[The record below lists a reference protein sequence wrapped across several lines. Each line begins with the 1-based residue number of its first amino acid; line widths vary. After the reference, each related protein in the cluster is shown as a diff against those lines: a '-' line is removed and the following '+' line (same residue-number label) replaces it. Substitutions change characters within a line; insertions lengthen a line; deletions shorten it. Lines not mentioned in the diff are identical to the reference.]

1 MTAGKFH
8 LHGISRNVTA
18 LALVSF
24 FADIASEMLYPVIPL
39 FLTTTLGTSP
49 ALLGLIEGIAEG
61 VSSGL
66 RWIGGVLSDRSGRR
80 KPFVVAGYG
89 LAAISKPIMG
99 AAAYALGW
107 PLFLLGRACDRL
119 GKTIR
124 SAPRDALIADS
135 TDVRF
140 RGRAFGFHRAM
151 DSLGAVIGPLIALG
165 VLFVWPD
172 LPLASLFLIA
182 IVPGL
187 LSVLVAS
194 AAVHEV
200 TQSPRPSKVDDARS
214 PSAFPQRFPAS
225 LWRLLLACAIF
236 SLGASTTSF
245 LLLRAKDLGLSFSEV
260 ILAYAAFNLV
270 YALGSFPLGHLS
282 DRVGRKKVVAV
293 GWTFHALVYAGLAL
307 THSAAIIWLLLPL
320 YGLYMALTD
329 GVTKAMVTDL
339 VPSTQRASALGW
351 FATVSGLGQLAAS
364 VIAGLAWESRIGDA
378 DVVTSFAI
386 GAIFPVLAI
395 PILSTVRTHG
405 SIREATD
412 QAQRSAGDSSTC

>member
-1 MTAGKFH
+1 MTQARFR
-8 LHGISRNVTA
+8 LHGIPRNVAA

-24 FADIASEMLYPVIPL
+24 LADVASEMLYPVIPL

-80 KPFVVAGYG
+80 KPFVVVGYG
-89 LAAISKPIMG
+89 LAALSKPMMG

-119 GKTIR
+119 GKTVR

-135 TDVRF
+135 TDAAY

-151 DSLGAVIGPLIALG
+151 DSFGAVIGPLVALG
-165 VLFVWPD
+165 ILFVWPD

-182 IVPGL
+182 VVPGL
-187 LSVLVAS
+187 LSVIVAS
-194 AAVHEV
+194 TAVHEV
-200 TQSPRPSKVDDARS
+200 TQPPRPSRADDTSS
-214 PSAFPQRFPAS
+214 PASAPRRFPAAF
-225 LWRLLLACAIF
+225 WRLLVACAVF

-245 LLLRAKDLGLSFSEV
+245 LLLRAKELGLSFSQ
-260 ILAYAAFNLV
+260 IIFAYAAFNLV

-282 DRVGRKKVVAV
+282 DRVGRRKVVAI
-293 GWTFHALVYAGLAL
+293 GWSFHALVYAGFAL
-307 THSAAIIWLLLPL
+307 THSAMIVWVLLPL

-339 VPSTQRASALGW
+339 VPSAQRAGALGW

-364 VIAGLAWESRIGDA
+364 VIAGLAWETRLGDA
-378 DVVTSFAI
+378 HLVLPFAI
-386 GAIFPVLAI
+386 GALFPILAI
-395 PILSTVRTHG
+395 PILTIRTRDSSG
-405 SIREATD
+405 TATD
-412 QAQRSAGDSSTC
+412 HVK